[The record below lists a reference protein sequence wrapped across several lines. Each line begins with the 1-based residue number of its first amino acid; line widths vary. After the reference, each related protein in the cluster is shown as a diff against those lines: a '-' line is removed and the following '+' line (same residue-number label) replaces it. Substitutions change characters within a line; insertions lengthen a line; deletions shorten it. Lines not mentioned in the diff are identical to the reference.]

1 MATHQAKPILVVI
14 SAPSGAGKT
23 TLCKRLLED
32 FRGLR
37 LSISTT
43 TRTPR
48 GQEQHGKD
56 YFFIDRPAFES
67 EIQAGTFAEWAL
79 VHGNYYGTS
88 RRTLESFFAAGLSV
102 LLDIDV
108 QGAASLK
115 RAYGDRCATIFVAP
129 PSLEVLEARLRS
141 RGTDPEES
149 IQRRMQNSRSEMARA
164 EEFDHQLVND
174 DLDGTYA
181 RLKGLV
187 GALLEGRS

>member
-1 MATHQAKPILVVI
+1 MATHQTAPMLIVI

-43 TRTPR
+43 TRPLR
-48 GQEQHGKD
+48 GQEQHGRD
-56 YFFIDRPAFES
+56 YFFVDRPAFEN

-149 IQRRMQNSRSEMARA
+149 IQRRMRNSRNEMARA
-164 EEFDHQLVND
+164 GEFDHQIVND

-181 RLKGLV
+181 RLKGLI
-187 GALLEGRS
+187 GALLEGGA